1 VEGPGRDNIRGGN
14 SPSRNRFLG
23 ARAFGR
29 APTLGRIVVAT
40 HIPSRT
46 APPEG
51 PSRAPDPPAPPP
63 TARGISGRPPPP
75 PPARRPLLPP
85 PPPEQVISLLS
96 PPPPSEAP
104 PPPQPRP
111 ERVISLLSPPPP
123 EAVRPLSPPPP
134 PEKIISL
141 LPPPPP
147 EAVRPLSPPPPPEKI
162 ISLLPPP
169 PPSKVRTPAPP
180 PPSRSELHPRP
191 AAVTSSTPRIPT
203 NGKVQ
208 PSLRPRLDRYA
219 QERLRKAR
227 GAFAAL
233 MILIALF
240 LACGGTVGYLVAAR
254 QDSQAHVDSL
264 IEIIAWQRDQLEN
277 GSADVTTGSTQDQGE
292 SEVETS
298 GAPGLID
305 ALSGS
310 GSATTDIVSTR
321 GPWRLEWTGD
331 DVFVFVKQAENGR
344 LVHADG
350 GQGSGSFVIPEG
362 GRFILDVLAR
372 GTWSIRVVRS

>member
-1 VEGPGRDNIRGGN
+1 
-14 SPSRNRFLG
+14 
-23 ARAFGR
+23 
-29 APTLGRIVVAT
+29 VAT

-63 TARGISGRPPPP
+63 TARGFSVRPPPP

-85 PPPEQVISLLS
+85 PPPEQVISLLP

-111 ERVISLLSPPPP
+111 ER
-123 EAVRPLSPPPP
+123 
-134 PEKIISL
+134 IISL

-147 EAVRPLSPPPPPEKI
+147 EAGRPLLPPPPPDQV

-169 PPSKVRTPAPP
+169 PPSEVRTPAPP
-180 PPSRSELHPRP
+180 PSRSEPPSRP
-191 AAVTSSTPRIPT
+191 AEVTSTTPRIAT
-203 NGKVQ
+203 NGVVQ
-208 PSLRPRLDRYA
+208 PSLRPRLERYA
-219 QERLRKAR
+219 HERLRKAR

-233 MILIALF
+233 MILFALF

-264 IEIIAWQRDQLEN
+264 IEIIAWQRDQSEN
-277 GSADVTTGSTQDQGE
+277 GSPGVTTGSTQDQVA
-292 SEVETS
+292 SDVETS
-298 GAPGLID
+298 GAPGLIE

>member
-1 VEGPGRDNIRGGN
+1 
-14 SPSRNRFLG
+14 
-23 ARAFGR
+23 
-29 APTLGRIVVAT
+29 VAT

-51 PSRAPDPPAPPP
+51 TSRAPDPPAPPP
-63 TARGISGRPPPP
+63 TARGISVRPPPP
-75 PPARRPLLPP
+75 PPARRPLFPPP
-85 PPPEQVISLLS
+85 PPPEQVISLLP

-104 PPPQPRP
+104 PPPPPRP
-111 ERVISLLSPPPP
+111 ERVISLLAPPPP

-134 PEKIISL
+134 PEK
-141 LPPPPP
+141 
-147 EAVRPLSPPPPPEKI
+147 V

-169 PPSKVRTPAPP
+169 PPSEVRTSAAPAPP
-180 PPSRSELHPRP
+180 RSEPPSRP
-191 AAVTSSTPRIPT
+191 AAVTSSTPRIAT
-203 NGKVQ
+203 NGVVQ
-208 PSLRPRLDRYA
+208 PSLRPRLERYA

-264 IEIIAWQRDQLEN
+264 IEIIAWQRDQLGN
-277 GSADVTTGSTQDQGE
+277 GSASVTTGSTQDQGE